1 MFPDTWD
8 VNVLDDLDLSNA
20 DLEMD
25 INYDEKRDDEENED
39 HQSLDSSDGELL
51 STLLLSYGN
60 ANTSSTLGY
69 QRAR

>member
-1 MFPDTWD
+1 MFPDARD

-25 INYDEKRDDEENED
+25 INYDEKRDDEEDED
-39 HQSLDSSDGELL
+39 HQSLDSSESELL

-69 QRAR
+69 HRAW

>member
-1 MFPDTWD
+1 MFPDARD

-25 INYDEKRDDEENED
+25 INYDEKRDNEEDED
-39 HQSLDSSDGELL
+39 HQSLDSSESELL

-69 QRAR
+69 Q